1 MRDSMSNTNTNTE
14 APLEREIQQ
23 LRAEAEELLADVAAL
38 KAERDAAL
46 AENEALRAAITGS
59 AEQSAKLMTA
69 LREADAEL
77 VALGERWASKNEA
90 LREQLADREDRYQT
104 AMAAWD
110 ALRAEVAALKAS
122 AALSRRDLAWSIM
135 GIDPEE
141 SCRRCGG
148 LGRRVYGASSTWRG
162 GPGGQTMTPGVCDLC
177 WGTGHA
183 KREGTDLRRVEN
195 EIAALRAE
203 VAALKAER
211 DAALAENEALRA
223 GRDALLAENANMIA
237 SGGGRDPAVGGAA
250 SGGDG
255 DNPRP

>member
-1 MRDSMSNTNTNTE
+1 MRVPEWSLID
-14 APLEREIQQ
+14 Q
-23 LRAEAEELLADVAAL
+23 LGNV
-38 KAERDAAL
+38 KAERDTA
-46 AENEALRAAITGS
+46 G
-59 AEQSAKLMTA
+59 QSAKLMTA
-69 LREADAEL
+69 LRRADAEL
-77 VALGERWASKNEA
+77 IAA

-110 ALRAEVAALKAS
+110 
-122 AALSRRDLAWSIM
+122 
-135 GIDPEE
+135 
-141 SCRRCGG
+141 
-148 LGRRVYGASSTWRG
+148 
-162 GPGGQTMTPGVCDLC
+162 
-177 WGTGHA
+177 
-183 KREGTDLRRVEN
+183 
-195 EIAALRAE
+195 ALRAE